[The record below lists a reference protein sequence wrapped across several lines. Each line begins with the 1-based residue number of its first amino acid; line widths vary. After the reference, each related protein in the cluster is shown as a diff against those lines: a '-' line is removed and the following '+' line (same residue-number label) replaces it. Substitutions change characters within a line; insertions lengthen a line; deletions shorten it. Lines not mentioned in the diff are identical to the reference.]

1 MRKSKNTMTLVIV
14 AVVSLVA
21 CAPDPLDHRITE
33 ANQESL
39 MEDLKDSELTIEQ
52 VQLLVAAQ
60 MRSALNEN
68 VSLVGKTVGEV
79 ISDERVHQAEQA
91 ARKAEE
97 ERLAEEARLKAEAE
111 AAILRE
117 AITLTVYDKG
127 FFEGRFEDQITIKFA
142 YENTS
147 DKEIRAFTG
156 VIRFLDLFGREIFKS
171 NITIDDPVEVGS
183 KGTWSGGIDYNQFK
197 DTHQKLR
204 NTDLEDMRVEWLPAT
219 ILFSDG
225 TVLGEPIE

>member
-1 MRKSKNTMTLVIV
+1 MSLVIV
-14 AVVSLVA
+14 ASVLLVA
-21 CAPDPLDHRITE
+21 CAPDPLEYRITE
-33 ANQESL
+33 ANQESI
-39 MEDLKDSELTIEQ
+39 MDDLKDSKMTTEQ
-52 VQLLVAAQ
+52 FQLLVAAQ
-60 MRSALNEN
+60 MRSALDEN

-79 ISDERVHQAEQA
+79 ISDERIHQAEQA

-97 ERLAEEARLKAEAE
+97 ERLAEEARLKAEAD
-111 AAILRE
+111 AAVLRE

-127 FFEGRFEDQITIKFA
+127 FIEGRFEDQITIKIA

-147 DKEIRAFTG
+147 DKDIRAFTG
-156 VIRFLDLFGREIFKS
+156 VTRFLDLFGREIFKS
-171 NITIDDPVEVGS
+171 NITIDDPIAVGS
-183 KGTWSGGIDYNQFK
+183 KETWSGGIDYNQFM